1 MLAVCAT
8 NAGRFCYQQRVGDR
22 RCFKWPSPE
31 LQAVPVVL
39 QMAVAGAASD
49 SGGAANEGWWSYQ
62 GSVVELQ
69 SSAATVAREQQ

>member
-1 MLAVCAT
+1 VLPTPSASAT
-8 NAGRFCYQQRVGDR
+8 NNESATGDASNGQ
-22 RCFKWPSPE
+22 SPE